1 MVLMSGSDNLLEQE
15 SGLSRVAANFLPAS
29 VVDCRVQPRFTQKP
43 PWVPGAVRL
52 EKPLLV

>member
-52 EKPLLV
+52 EKPVLV